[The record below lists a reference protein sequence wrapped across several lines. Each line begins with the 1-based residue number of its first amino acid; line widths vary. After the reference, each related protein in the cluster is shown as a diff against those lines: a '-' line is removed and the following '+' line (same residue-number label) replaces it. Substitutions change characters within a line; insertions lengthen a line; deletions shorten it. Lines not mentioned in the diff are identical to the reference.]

1 MEVWYD
7 QIDANERTYK
17 YEFTPPTKNG
27 DMYMTVETYMY
38 NIIPE
43 PCTTGRK
50 DGYLG
55 NSPWVEFD
63 VYHGD
68 SNPYSYIW
76 DIMHSP
82 LRIKENEYTAN
93 ELFDIRVRY
102 DWYWS
107 PAKDFTVKIYS
118 KHDGTNLF
126 DLTGNTNMLHTDGN
140 EPSEFTYVPP
150 AVVPDDGTDLDEL
163 VDVWNS
169 FSVVVQVVFIGA
181 AIGLVCY
188 IYFFMEV

>member
-1 MEVWYD
+1 M
-7 QIDANERTYK
+7 

-27 DMYMTVETYMY
+27 EMYMTVETYMY

-43 PCTTGRK
+43 PCTTGMI
-50 DGYLG
+50 DGYAG

-68 SNPYSYIW
+68 SNPYSYAW

-82 LRIKENEYTAN
+82 LLIRENEYAAN
-93 ELFDIRVRY
+93 DLFDIRVRY

-118 KHDGTNLF
+118 KHDGTKLF
-126 DLTGNTNMLHTDGN
+126 DSLGKTNMLHTDGN

-150 AVVPDDGTDLDEL
+150 VDDGTEIDEI
-163 VDVWNS
+163 VDDWN
-169 FSVVVQVVFIGA
+169 FSTAIVQVVFIGA
-181 AIGLVCY
+181 AIGV
-188 IYFFMEV
+188 IYYYYFYMAV